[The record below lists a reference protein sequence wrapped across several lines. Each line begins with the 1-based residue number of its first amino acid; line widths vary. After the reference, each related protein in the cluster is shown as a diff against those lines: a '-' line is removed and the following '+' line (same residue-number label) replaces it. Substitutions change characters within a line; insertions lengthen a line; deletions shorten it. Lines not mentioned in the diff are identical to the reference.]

1 MNPNAFNDYINQTI
15 PYSNDPDPV
24 LSDITSATHVA
35 NKLYYYEN
43 GPDKEEM
50 IKNQERL
57 IKIDRFYIS
66 KYIAQTN
73 ILKQI
78 IFFCCL
84 ALLGAIFYKIQFIS
98 QTVFH
103 FYLVV
108 VFSVMLFY
116 TGVSFYDIYSRN
128 SQNFDEYDFGAR
140 TSNDDKIIMNKEN
153 SKFDFLF
160 KYSKIPSCYA

>member
-1 MNPNAFNDYINQTI
+1 MNPNVYNDYTNQTI
-15 PYSNDPDPV
+15 SIPLDKDPIA
-24 LSDITSATHVA
+24 LDIGASTAVA
-35 NKLYYYEN
+35 KQLYAFEHGAYN
-43 GPDKEEM
+43 QD
-50 IKNQERL
+50 ILKNQERL

-84 ALLGAIFYKIQFIS
+84 ALLGAIFYKRQLIS
-98 QTVFH
+98 LTVFH

-116 TGVSFYDIYSRN
+116 TGVSFYDIYSRD

-140 TSNDDKIIMNKEN
+140 TSGEDVSMNKTN
-153 SKFDFLF
+153 STFDFLF
-160 KYSKIPSCYA
+160 KYSKIPSCNA